1 LKNSG
6 TKPSSAQDPK
16 RSGFQAVFASLR
28 ALPENSFRRLAKVLV
43 RSAHLVGVA
52 GVFGSAMAQEPET
65 VYLSLTLAS
74 GLMLVVMEAYSSWI
88 WFFQWRGIALYVK
101 LLILLFMHVYPQ
113 TAVPCLILVIIISGF
128 FSHAPGWIRYY
139 SLVHGRVIY
148 SKDDILG

>member
-1 LKNSG
+1 LNNSG
-6 TKPSSAQDPK
+6 KKAFSAQGK
-16 RSGFQAVFASLR
+16 KSSGFQGIFARLQS
-28 ALPENSFRRLAKVLV
+28 LPENSCKRLTKVLI

-52 GVFGSAMAQEPET
+52 GVFGSAMARDPET
-65 VYLSLTLAS
+65 VYLSLALAS
-74 GLMLVVMEAYSSWI
+74 GLVLVVMEAYSSWV